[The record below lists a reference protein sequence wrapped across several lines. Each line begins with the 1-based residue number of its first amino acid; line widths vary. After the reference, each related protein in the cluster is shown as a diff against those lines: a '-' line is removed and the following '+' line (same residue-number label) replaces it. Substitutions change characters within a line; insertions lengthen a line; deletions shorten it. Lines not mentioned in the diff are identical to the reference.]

1 MPLVK
6 SFLPILK
13 NCGLLFILSVSVIDL
28 HAQNFD
34 LIPKPVALER
44 TNGNFKVDDQLSVYI
59 NKMNLEDHAVLLKAG
74 LGLSNASI
82 KLSNDSQTRDN
93 GIYLSIDKQKAN
105 IHKDYYQIDITEDQ
119 IILIGASKSSLLL
132 AVNRLVQL
140 NLLQE
145 NRDLLPAISLIDYP
159 RFDYRGLH
167 IDVSRHFFPVPFL
180 EKMIDM
186 MAIYQLNTFHW
197 HLTDGPGWR
206 LEIKEYP
213 LLTQKAAFRTH
224 GVWKDWWD
232 SSRQYMHEGD
242 PQAYGGYYTQEE
254 AAALVE
260 YAGKRGITIIP
271 EIEIPGH
278 SEEVLAFYPE
288 LSCSGKPYTQSEFCL
303 GNEKT
308 FEFLENVLAEV
319 IEIFPSEYI
328 HIGGDEASK
337 KAWSTCKKCQRRIDE
352 EGLDDEEELQSYG
365 IRRIEEFLSSKGRKL
380 LGWDEI
386 LEGGLAPGATVM
398 SWRGENG
405 GIASAKAGHE
415 VIMTPGA
422 YCYFDKY
429 QTNPATQPLAI
440 GGYLPIDKVY
450 SYDPVPQVLTKEE
463 GKLIK
468 GVQANVWTE
477 YISSQEHAEYM
488 IFPRLLALA
497 EVAWIAPEEKEW
509 NDFFKRLQSH
519 YRLLQLKGINYYRPI
534 AEVTI
539 KSVADTIKQASLVSI
554 SAERYGADI
563 RYTLDGTDP
572 DKDSKI
578 YNGPFYEKGIK
589 EIKAAIVLSDEEMGP
604 VNSKELVYHLGVGS
618 EVKYLQ
624 GYSQKYAAQGDKT
637 LVNGMLGNFT
647 YSDGQ
652 WQGFEGKDLDVE
664 IRLNEPEMISDVK
677 VPFMQIIGPG
687 VFLPSELA
695 VSWSLDGREFS
706 EPKIVTHNIS
716 ESNPDLIIYVF
727 EIPVGEKIQ
736 YLRVH
741 GKNKKRAFL
750 FADEVVFYGE

>member
-1 MPLVK
+1 MFLVK
-6 SFLPILK
+6 SFFSVLK
-13 NCGLLFILSVSVIDL
+13 NLGLLFLFFVLLSDL
-28 HAQNFD
+28 HAQNSD
-34 LIPKPVALER
+34 LIPKPVFLER
-44 TNGNFKVDDQLSVYI
+44 SSGNFKLNKQWSIYI
-59 NKMNLEDHAVLLKAG
+59 DNKELGDHAVLLREG
-74 LGLSNASI
+74 VGISNVSI
-82 KLSNDSQTRDN
+82 KQYNDSQTWDN
-93 GIYLSIDKQKAN
+93 GIYLSVDTRKAN

-119 IILIGASKSSLLL
+119 ISLIGASKSSLLL

-145 NRDLLPAISLIDYP
+145 NRSLLPAISLKDYP

-167 IDVSRHFFPVPFL
+167 IDVSRHFFPIPFL

-232 SSRQYMHEGD
+232 SSRQFMNEGD
-242 PQAYGGYYTQEE
+242 PQAYGGYYSQEE
-254 AAALVE
+254 ASALVE
-260 YAGKRGITIIP
+260 YARKRGITIIP

-278 SEEVLAFYPE
+278 SEEVLAVYPE
-288 LSCSGKPYTQSEFCL
+288 LSCSGMPYTQSEFCL

-308 FEFLENVLAEV
+308 FEFLEKVLTEV
-319 IEIFPSEYI
+319 MEIFPSEYI

-337 KAWSTCKKCQRRIDE
+337 KAWSTCEKCQRRIQE

-365 IRRIEEFLSSKGRKL
+365 IRRIEKFLSKNGRKL

-429 QTNPATQPLAI
+429 QTNPATQPQAI
-440 GGYLPIDKVY
+440 GGYLPINMVY
-450 SYDPVPQVLTKEE
+450 SYNPVPEILTKEE

-477 YISSQEHAEYM
+477 YMSSQEHVEYM

-497 EVAWIAPEEKEW
+497 EVAWTAPQEKEW
-509 NDFFKRLQSH
+509 DDFFKRLQSH

-534 AEVTI
+534 ADVTI
-539 KSVADTIKQASLVSI
+539 KAVADTVKQASLVSI
-554 SAERYGADI
+554 SAERYGADV

-572 DKDSKI
+572 DKDSKM
-578 YNGPFYEKGIK
+578 YKGPFYEKGVK
-589 EIKAAIVLSDEEMGP
+589 EIKAAIALSNGEMGP
-604 VNSKELVYHLGVGS
+604 VNSKELVYHLGVGA

-624 GYSQKYAAQGDKT
+624 EYSRKYAAQGDKT

-664 IRLNEPEMISDVK
+664 IRLNEPEMVSKVK

-687 VFLPSELA
+687 VFLPSELK
-695 VSWSLDGREFS
+695 VSWSLDGKEFS
-706 EPKIVTHNIS
+706 EPKLIKHDIS
-716 ESNPDLIIYVF
+716 EGNPDLIIYSF

-736 YLRVH
+736 YLRVNA
-741 GKNKKRAFL
+741 KNKNRAFL